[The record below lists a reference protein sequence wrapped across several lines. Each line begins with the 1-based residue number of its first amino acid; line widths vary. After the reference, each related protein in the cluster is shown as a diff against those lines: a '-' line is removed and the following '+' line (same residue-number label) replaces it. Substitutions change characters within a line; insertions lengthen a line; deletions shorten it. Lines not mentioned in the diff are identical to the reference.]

1 MQTQYDLVKV
11 EGLRGAK
18 YAVRKRV
25 KGFLFR
31 GEYFLC
37 VDDGIPVGYSEEM
50 SNAWYGSKKQAEKLL
65 KIES

>member
-1 MQTQYDLVKV
+1 MQTQHDLVKV

-37 VDDGIPVGYSEEM
+37 VDDGIPVGRHGGPSRGRRGDRM
-50 SNAWYGSKKQAEKLL
+50 NQRRKPAGSL
-65 KIES
+65 